1 MGVRLRLGMRL
12 GMRLNLGLTDVGA
25 RTSMLFRFDSSSG
38 NRNGCFL

>member
-12 GMRLNLGLTDVGA
+12 NLGLRDVGA
-25 RTSMLFRFDSSSG
+25 RTSILFRFDSGGG